1 MLRKPESQD
10 TLFEHYFY
18 KVIPEDHLLR
28 RIQKT
33 VDFSFIHNLV
43 EEKYCSNNG
52 RNAKSPELMFKIC
65 LLEYLYNLS
74 DVKVVEEIQ
83 VNMAFRWFLGLKLD
97 DEVPDDST
105 ISYFRSKRLGE
116 KEFENIFHQIVDQ
129 CIKHGL
135 VSSKPGRAIVDA
147 TSIIANVVIPSWV
160 KLVQQASQKVIQEIE
175 SIKAENAK
183 SFQERLD
190 GLAKDLCGKTNEE
203 RLPAY
208 LELAK
213 ELAAYTKEISPKDE
227 KLSSALD
234 TLEKVIADRNI
245 DACDQIISIVDT
257 DARKGHKSER
267 KIIHGYKDHI
277 MIDEKSE
284 IITAV
289 KVTPAN
295 VEEGGVLTDLINQFE
310 EYHKTTPSELTA
322 DKGYCSGKNFRFLN
336 DKEIIAHISIK
347 KSSKDDT
354 LYSPD
359 DFQFDAEKM
368 MVTCPAGETT
378 SKLLLR
384 KDRPG
389 TDFKFKT
396 AQCKHCKLR
405 SKCTKSPQK
414 PRTVYFSD
422 FHFDLK
428 KGREHYRTDKY
439 KEASK
444 QRHKVERRH
453 ADQVK
458 NHGLRHS
465 RFIGL
470 ERTRIH
476 GLMSAIASNIK
487 RMAKLFL
494 GKFPRGISAPSPA

>member
-1 MLRKPESQD
+1 MLQKPESQD

-28 RIQKT
+28 RVQKT
-33 VDFSFIHNLV
+33 VDFSFIHKLV

-116 KEFENIFHQIVDQ
+116 KAKKN
-129 CIKHGL
+129 
-135 VSSKPGRAIVDA
+135 PR
-147 TSIIANVVIPSWV
+147 NVYI
-160 KLVQQASQKVIQEIE
+160 
-175 SIKAENAK
+175 
-183 SFQERLD
+183 
-190 GLAKDLCGKTNEE
+190 
-203 RLPAY
+203 
-208 LELAK
+208 
-213 ELAAYTKEISPKDE
+213 
-227 KLSSALD
+227 
-234 TLEKVIADRNI
+234 
-245 DACDQIISIVDT
+245 T
-257 DARKGHKSER
+257 D
-267 KIIHGYKDHI
+267 Y
-277 MIDEKSE
+277 
-284 IITAV
+284 
-289 KVTPAN
+289 
-295 VEEGGVLTDLINQFE
+295 
-310 EYHKTTPSELTA
+310 YH
-322 DKGYCSGKNFRFLN
+322 
-336 DKEIIAHISIK
+336 
-347 KSSKDDT
+347 
-354 LYSPD
+354 
-359 DFQFDAEKM
+359 
-368 MVTCPAGETT
+368 
-378 SKLLLR
+378 
-384 KDRPG
+384 
-389 TDFKFKT
+389 
-396 AQCKHCKLR
+396 
-405 SKCTKSPQK
+405 
-414 PRTVYFSD
+414 
-422 FHFDLK
+422 DLK
-428 KGREHYRTDKY
+428 KGREHYRTDEY

-470 ERTRIH
+470 KRTRIH